1 MCLSE
6 RKIGP
11 RVEARTGTIDPS
23 RMGFGCR
30 DCSVSVLFHRSS
42 KPSRDGFFFDYNA
55 VGNESNR
62 AAIERVLLV
71 AKVCNSTH
79 KGGEV
84 SALDRKT
91 DECRGSGKHRL
102 KAHLA

>member
-1 MCLSE
+1 MTLFSSTA
-6 RKIGP
+6 
-11 RVEARTGTIDPS
+11 ARSPAVG
-23 RMGFGCR
+23 
-30 DCSVSVLFHRSS
+30 
-42 KPSRDGFFFDYNA
+42 GFFFDYNA